1 LKPEGRRSAVPRI
14 IVTTDP
20 IDLDQNAPVTLDESV
35 AAIHLNDG
43 HSSRQL
49 LERLGWAIEDAE
61 RVEDQSRVD
70 ELARR

>member
-1 LKPEGRRSAVPRI
+1 VPRI

-20 IDLDQNAPVTLDESV
+20 IDQMDQNAPVTLDESV